1 MKFKKRTY
9 KNPADFFKDLWF
21 LTKNSGKIRKT
32 MKSGIISDEFRE
44 RLMLAVTAVNG
55 CKYCSYLHTRQA
67 LKTGLTQEEIDLLLA
82 GSVAACPEDENI
94 ALIYA
99 QYWAE
104 SNARPDTDAVNKLKE
119 IYGNEKA
126 EAIDIILRMIRLG
139 NLSGNTWDYFLY
151 RISFGKLGV

>member
-9 KNPADFFKDLWF
+9 KNPCEFFKDFWF

-55 CKYCSYLHTRQA
+55 CKYCSYMHTRQA

-82 GSVAACPEDENI
+82 GSVANCPEDENI

-104 SNARPDTDAVNKLKE
+104 SNARPDDDAINKLRE
-119 IYGNEKA
+119 VYGNEKA
-126 EAIDIILRMIRLG
+126 EAIDIILHMIRLG

-151 RISFGKLGV
+151 RISFGKMNG

>member
-9 KNPADFFKDLWF
+9 KNPCEFFKDLWF

-55 CKYCSYLHTRQA
+55 CKYCSYMHTRQA
-67 LKTGLTQEEIDLLLA
+67 LKTGMTQEEIDLLLA
-82 GSVAACPEDENI
+82 GSVANCPEDENI

-104 SNARPDTDAVNKLKE
+104 SNARPDADAVNKLRE
-119 IYGNEKA
+119 VYGKEKA

-151 RISFGKLGV
+151 RISFGKMNG

>member
-9 KNPADFFKDLWF
+9 KNPCAFFKDLWF

-32 MKSGIISDEFRE
+32 MKSGIISPEFRE

-55 CKYCSYLHTRQA
+55 CKYCSYYHSKQA

-82 GSVAACPEDENI
+82 GSIANCPEDEEI

-104 SNARPDTDAVNKLKE
+104 ANARPDADAVSKLIE
-119 IYGNEKA
+119 VYGDEKA
-126 EAIDIILRMIRLG
+126 EAIDIVLHMIRLG

>member
-9 KNPADFFKDLWF
+9 KNPAEFFKDFWY
-21 LTKNSGKIRKT
+21 LTKSGGRISKT
-32 MKSGIISDEFRE
+32 MKSGIIPHQFRE

-55 CKYCSYLHTRQA
+55 CKYCSYAHAKQA
-67 LKTGLTQEEIDLLLA
+67 LKTGMSQEEVDLLLS
-82 GSVAACPEDENI
+82 GSIANCPEDEKI

-104 SNARPDTDAVNKLKE
+104 SNAKPDSDAVNKMKQF
-119 IYGNEKA
+119 YGEEKA
-126 EAIDIILRMIRLG
+126 EAIELILRMIRMG

-151 RISFGKLGV
+151 RISFGKLGI